1 MAVNTKAKSGGLRRS
16 SFWDG
21 VFAVFTLGF
30 GGIGHV
36 EFPRVL
42 TDAEARAAD
51 LANMRHD
58 WTIVGEGIMSAM
70 AREGAAHVQ

>member
-1 MAVNTKAKSGGLRRS
+1 MTGNAKGKSNGWRRS
-16 SFWDG
+16 AFWDG

-30 GGIGHV
+30 GGVGHV

-42 TDAEARAAD
+42 TNAEARAVD

-58 WTIVGEGIMSAM
+58 WMVVGEGLKSALE
-70 AREGAAHVQ
+70 RGAVHV